1 MENFKNIATTIIM
14 TAGSAMTFV
23 THLEQ
28 WARITAAFI
37 TIIIGIITIYKF
49 FKKNEQSKRT

>member
-37 TIIIGIITIYKF
+37 TIIIGIITIYNF
-49 FKKNEQSKRT
+49 YKKK